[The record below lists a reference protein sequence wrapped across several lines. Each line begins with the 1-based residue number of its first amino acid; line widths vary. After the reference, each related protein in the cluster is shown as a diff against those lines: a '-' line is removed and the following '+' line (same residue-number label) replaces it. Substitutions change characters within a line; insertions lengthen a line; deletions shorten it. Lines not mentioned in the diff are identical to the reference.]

1 MPARRSLLIAEALA
15 QVVGGGG
22 WRRQA
27 LFFSPDTNHAVLGP
41 SQLRG
46 SRTRYYRKTHASD
59 CIS

>member
-22 WRRQA
+22 WRRRA
-27 LFFSPDTNHAVLGP
+27 LCFSPDTEHAVLDP

-46 SRTRYYRKTHASD
+46 LKQLMPQKEG
-59 CIS
+59 